1 MSNHHLATRD
11 EILATRTGSLDY
23 YSATSD
29 RAASYMVLGP
39 VPGRDDAFYAVGRR
53 HDNLVLV
60 TRTGTANVRGKG
72 AQVRTRISFAQD
84 TNDAAGTL
92 AFDTPASIASLMGYD
107 GNGGHV
113 GGVAPR
119 VLFG

>member
-1 MSNHHLATRD
+1 MTATHLATRD
-11 EILATRTGSLDY
+11 EILATRTGSLSS
-23 YSATSD
+23 YSASSD
-29 RAASYMVLGP
+29 TDASYAVLGP
-39 VPGRDDAFYAVGRR
+39 VPGDPDRVYAIGRR

-60 TRTGTANVRGKG
+60 TRTGSANVRGRG
-72 AQVRTRISFAQD
+72 AQVRVRITFARD

-92 AFDTPASIASLMGYD
+92 AFDADHI
-107 GNGGHV
+107 